1 MPSDTETLGF
11 VVMEALASGLP
22 SVGVRAGGLVDIIEH
37 ENTGFLVENDERMV
51 EFSAQVARLVDDA
64 ALRGNMSAAAVAWAQ
79 GWSWEAATSKLRNVQ
94 YRKAL
99 QLFQARMR
107 HGRHVSEL
115 EDAIMRHDGSDGG
128 AAAAFAE
135 KNAQC

>member
-1 MPSDTETLGF
+1 MPSDSETLGF

-37 ENTGFLVENDERMV
+37 GKTGYLVDNDDEMV
-51 EFSAQVARLVDDA
+51 EFSEYVGKLFADPP
-64 ALRGNMSAAAVAWAQ
+64 LRRNMSSAAVRWAR
-79 GWSWEAATSKLRNVQ
+79 GWSWEAATAKLRNVQ

-107 HGRHVSEL
+107 HGRHVPEV
-115 EDAIMRHDGSDGG
+115 ENAIMEGTPI
-128 AAAAFAE
+128 
-135 KNAQC
+135 

>member
-1 MPSDTETLGF
+1 MPSDSETLGF

-37 ENTGFLVENDERMV
+37 GKTGYLVANDDAMV
-51 EFSAQVARLVDDA
+51 EFSHSVRKLVADLP
-64 ALRGNMSAAAVAWAQ
+64 LRQNMSSAAVQWAH
-79 GWSWEAATSKLRNVQ
+79 GWSWVAATSKLRNVQ

-107 HGRHVSEL
+107 HGRHVPEV
-115 EDAIMRHDGSDGG
+115 ENAIMEGTLI
-128 AAAAFAE
+128 
-135 KNAQC
+135 